1 MKKIMIPALAL
12 TLGACQSVAV
22 GTDGYRFDRK
32 EYENV
37 TPGVEFVLLQNS
49 KEMAQIRKEF
59 FGADWARVSAFTQWN
74 PEKGVC
80 KIYIADP
87 DWQYK
92 PELIGH
98 EVAHCIWGRWHVTT
112 GEPVGKSQE

>member
-1 MKKIMIPALAL
+1 MKNILILILAL
-12 TLGACQSVAV
+12 LLGACQTTQV
-22 GTDGYRFDRK
+22 GADGYLFDRK

-37 TPGVEFVLLQNS
+37 TPGVEFVLLKNS
-49 KEMAQIRKEF
+49 KEMTEIRKKF

-87 DWQYK
+87 DWQYR

-98 EVAHCIWGRWHVTT
+98 EVAHCIWGRWHNTV
-112 GEPVGKSQE
+112 GEPQGSAK